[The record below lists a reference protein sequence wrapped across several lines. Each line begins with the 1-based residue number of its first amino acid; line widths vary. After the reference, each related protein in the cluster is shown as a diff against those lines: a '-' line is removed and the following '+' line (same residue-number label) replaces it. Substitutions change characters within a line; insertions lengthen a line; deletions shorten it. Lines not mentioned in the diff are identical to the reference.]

1 MPDQADV
8 SSIEAIDAFRSKLI
22 VYLTKARTTIE
33 EANSEVVRTRQWLEN
48 DQRTYWM
55 RELRSRKQAM
65 EQAQAELFSA
75 RISLVQKVSATQ
87 ELEVHRA
94 QRAIREVEAKI
105 AVLKQ
110 WDRDLENRTEPLT
123 RLIDQLGSFILI
135 EMNQAVANLGMT
147 VKALEGYSSIHTPT
161 ADHSSPTSGTNESSP
176 PEQKNESA

>member
-8 SSIEAIDAFRSKLI
+8 SSVEAIDAFRSKLI

-48 DQRTYWM
+48 DQRTHWQ

-75 RISLVQKVSATQ
+75 RISLVNKASAAQ

-94 QRAIREVEAKI
+94 QRAIREVEAKMS
-105 AVLKQ
+105 VLKK

-135 EMNQAVANLGMT
+135 EMNQAVASLGMT
-147 VKALEGYSSIHTPT
+147 VKALEGYSSIHTPMSDSSASIST
-161 ADHSSPTSGTNESSP
+161 TPEPSSPEK
-176 PEQKNESA
+176 QK